1 MSVHQSCIPS
11 SNNTLYSSLFP
22 FLLCCSTLTAGCQL
36 LLDYPGLSLAV
47 TSSEHAGPERTMPLG
62 LLVAGDLLPPL

>member
-11 SNNTLYSSLFP
+11 LNNTLYSSLFP

-36 LLDYPGLSLAV
+36 LLLDFPGLSLAV
-47 TSSEHAGPERTMPLG
+47 TSSEHAGPERTKPLG
-62 LLVAGDLLPPL
+62 LWVAGDLLLL